1 MRTATARA
9 RSVATLLWMMTT
21 VTSTVA
27 RGADEDAR
35 PLDPLTPVPFTAV
48 RIDDAFWAP
57 RLETNRTVTIPHDF
71 RMCEETGRIENFA
84 KAGGLVP
91 GEFQGIHYDD
101 SDVYKVI
108 EGASYSL
115 ATRPDPALDKYL
127 DDLIAK
133 IAKAQQPDGY
143 LYTFHTLKDPSKRY
157 SDLKDGHELYCA
169 GHLIEAAV
177 AHHRATGKRSLLDV
191 AVKLADHIDSVF
203 GDAPGKRHGIDG
215 HEEVELALFKLADLT
230 GEARYRRLAE
240 YFVRERGRG
249 SGGRPLWGA
258 YYQDHKPATDANEVT
273 GHAVRQVYLLCA
285 MADLAAATGDKSVVA
300 ALDRLFDDLVT
311 TKMYV
316 TGGIGS
322 RHDGEAFGEAYE
334 LPNETA
340 YAETCAAIGNALW
353 NHRMNLLHRHGRY
366 ADVVERVL
374 YNGFLSGVSLAG
386 DRFFYVNPL
395 ASRGGHHR
403 QAWYGTACCPV
414 NVVRFLPSLPGYVYA
429 TSDEGLYV
437 NLYAAGEADVTVKGS
452 KLHVKQETRYPW
464 DGAVKLTLTPQRPG
478 PFSVYLRIPEWC
490 EGPTFRVNGERIKDV
505 VVSDGYL
512 PVRVIWKPGD
522 AIELDL
528 PMPIRRVKADARVK
542 ANVGR
547 VALQRGPVVYC
558 AEAVDNGGR
567 VDDLVLPPDSELNA
581 ERRDDLLGGVTAL
594 TGTAQRRTKDGTEPA
609 KFLAVPYYA
618 WDHRDPGQMAVWL
631 AEDPG
636 VAAVAPAPT
645 IANTSKPSASH
656 CWANDTVNALNDGV
670 EPASSADHA
679 LPRLTW
685 WDHRGTA
692 EWVQY
697 DFPAKRRVSAVEVYW
712 FDDEPAG
719 GQCRLP
725 KAWRLLHRQGDRWLP
740 VEDAS
745 SYGLE
750 KDAFNRTSFKP
761 VETEALRIEVQ
772 LNDGVSAGVLEWK
785 VSG

>member
-1 MRTATARA
+1 MRTATVAAMSLVTLWFGTSAGSLRA
-9 RSVATLLWMMTT
+9 N
-21 VTSTVA
+21 
-27 RGADEDAR
+27 EER
-35 PLDPLTPVPFTAV
+35 PIKRLTPVPFTAV
-48 RIDDAFWAP
+48 RVDDAFWAP

-71 RMCEETGRIENFA
+71 RMCEQTGRIGNFA
-84 KAGGLVP
+84 KAAGLVP

-115 ATRPDPALDKYL
+115 ATHPDPALDKYL

-133 IAKAQQPDGY
+133 IARAQRADGY
-143 LYTFHTLKDPSKRY
+143 LYTFHTLKDPAKRY

-177 AHHRATGKRSLLDV
+177 AHHRATGKRTLLDV
-191 AVKLADHIDSVF
+191 AVKLADHVDSVF

-215 HEEVELALFKLADLT
+215 HEEIELALFKLADLT
-230 GEARYRRLAE
+230 GEARYRALGE

-258 YYQDHKPATDANEVT
+258 YYQDHEPATDATEVT

-285 MADLAAATGDKSVVA
+285 MADVAAATGDRAVVA

-374 YNGFLSGVSLAG
+374 YNGFLSGVSLSG
-386 DRFFYVNPL
+386 DKFFYVNPL

-429 TSDEGLYV
+429 TGDDDGLYV
-437 NLYAAGEADVTVKGS
+437 NLYAAGEADVTVKGT

-478 PFSVYLRIPEWC
+478 PFSVFLRVPEWC
-490 EGPTFRVNGERIKDV
+490 ENPTFRVNGERIKDV
-505 VVSDGYL
+505 VVADGYL
-512 PVRVIWKPGD
+512 PVRVVWEPGD
-522 AIELDL
+522 TIELDL
-528 PMPIRRVKADARVK
+528 PMPVRRVKANPRVK
-542 ANVGR
+542 ASVGR

-567 VDDLVLPPDSELNA
+567 VDDLILPPDAELKSEHRA
-581 ERRDDLLGGVTAL
+581 DLLGGVTVL
-594 TGTAQRRTKDGTEPA
+594 TGTAERRTKDGTTPV
-609 KFLAVPYYA
+609 KFQAVPYYA
-618 WDHRDPGQMAVWL
+618 WDHRDAGQMAVWL
-631 AEDPG
+631 AEDPAM
-636 VAAVAPAPT
+636 AAVAPEPT
-645 IANTSKPSASH
+645 IANTSQVTASH
-656 CWANDTVNALNDGV
+656 CGSNDTPQALNDGL
-670 EPASSADHA
+670 EPKTSADSSI
-679 LPRLTW
+679 PRFTW

-697 DFPAKRRVSAVEVYW
+697 EFSSKRRVSAVEVYW

-719 GQCRLP
+719 GQCRVP
-725 KAWRLLHRQGDRWLP
+725 KLWTLLHRDGDRWLP

-745 SYGLE
+745 EFGRA
-750 KDAFNRTSFKP
+750 KDAFNRTTFKP
-761 VETEALRIEVQ
+761 VETDALRLEVQ
-772 LNDGVSAGVLEWK
+772 LNDGVSGGILEWT
-785 VSG
+785 VSE